1 MSRISPTPPRQA
13 AAERTPTRRRL
24 PADER
29 RGEIVAAVIALT
41 AERGPDGVTTQAV
54 ADRVGITQAAIFR
67 HFPDKATLWTA
78 VFDWAEQALGEA
90 LAPAFTS
97 PGGPLATLEAVF
109 LAHVEFVVRNPA
121 VPRVLFHELQHAAE
135 TPFRARA
142 RILVDRYRA
151 RIEALLQRGKESGEL
166 PPGLDEQA
174 AAMLFVGTVQG
185 LFMQTALLQGER
197 SMVAAARRAWPLLR
211 AAIGASPT

>member
-1 MSRISPTPPRQA
+1 
-13 AAERTPTRRRL
+13 
-24 PADER
+24 
-29 RGEIVAAVIALT
+29 EIVAAVIALT

-67 HFPDKATLWTA
+67 HFPDKAALWMA

-90 LAPAFTS
+90 LAPAFGS
-97 PGGPLATLEAVF
+97 PDGPVATVEAVF
-109 LAHVEFVVRNPA
+109 LAHVDFVVRNPA

-142 RILVDRYRA
+142 RILVDRYRG
-151 RIEALLQRGKESGEL
+151 RIEALLKRGKESGEL

-185 LFMQTALLQGER
+185 LFMQTALLRGER
-197 SMVAAARRAWPLLR
+197 SMGAAARRLWPLLQ
-211 AAIGASPT
+211 AAIGAARP